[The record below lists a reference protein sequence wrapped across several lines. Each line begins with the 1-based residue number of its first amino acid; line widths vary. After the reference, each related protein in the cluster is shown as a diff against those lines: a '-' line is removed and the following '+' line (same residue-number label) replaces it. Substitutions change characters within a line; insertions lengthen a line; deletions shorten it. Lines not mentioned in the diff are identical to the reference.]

1 MQALSEQ
8 GTLIL
13 YNFIELVKK
22 WSFGVRM
29 IKILPFCQPD
39 YNSLQNVDTNQFD

>member
-1 MQALSEQ
+1 MQALPGQER
-8 GTLIL
+8 LIL
-13 YNFIELVKK
+13 YNFTKLVKK

-39 YNSLQNVDTNQFD
+39 YNSGLQNIDTNQF